1 AAAPAT
7 QAETAQAETAQA
19 ETAQAETAQA
29 ETAQAETP
37 ADTPAEV
44 AIEEAPVIAT
54 TTEAVAPLPVPAG

>member
-1 AAAPAT
+1 RAATTTAASAAAPAT

-19 ETAQAETAQA
+19 ET
-29 ETAQAETP
+29 P
-37 ADTPAEV
+37 ADSPAEV